1 MLARTGL
8 DPDSSAPRLRPL
20 SAPPRETRGATS
32 PARVPVIPSERSES
46 RDPHRRDAVIN
57 SRDNRLLLCGLLA
70 LVTLASGCRRADE
83 HPRGSAPPSRAASKR
98 PRIALIMKS
107 LANEFFVTMAAGA
120 KKNQEEHAGDYEL
133 IVNGIKD
140 ESDLSQQ
147 VALVE
152 QMVASGVDAIV
163 IAPADSRALVPSLRK
178 AQKAGVVVVN
188 IDNKLDD
195 ATLATAGV
203 AIPFVGPDNREG
215 ARMVGAELAKHL
227 HPGDAVA
234 IVEGIP
240 TAFNA
245 QQRRQGFEEAMRAAQ
260 MRVVAVQ
267 SGQWEQVRANAV
279 VSAMLREHPELK
291 AILASN
297 DNMALGAVAAVR
309 QGGKAGQVVVVG
321 FDNISAI
328 REMLRDGRV
337 LATADQHAAQ
347 LAVFGIEY
355 ALQIL
360 RSQAKPQDRRTPV
373 DLVTAE
379 KL

>member
-1 MLARTGL
+1 MRASIRSARILFAALLAAALAAGC
-8 DPDSSAPRLRPL
+8 
-20 SAPPRETRGATS
+20 G
-32 PARVPVIPSERSES
+32 RSE
-46 RDPHRRDAVIN
+46 P
-57 SRDNRLLLCGLLA
+57 
-70 LVTLASGCRRADE
+70 RAD
-83 HPRGSAPPSRAASKR
+83 SATAAKGASER

-107 LANEFFVTMAAGA
+107 LANEFFVTMADGA
-120 KKNQEEHAGDYEL
+120 RTHQAAHAGEYDL
-133 IVNGIKD
+133 VVNGIKD

-152 QMVASGVDAIV
+152 QMVARGVKAIV
-163 IAPADSRALVPSLRK
+163 VTPADSRALVPSLRK
-178 AQKAGVVVVN
+178 AQQAGVVVVN

-195 ATLATAGV
+195 ATLATAGIT
-203 AIPFVGPDNREG
+203 IPFVGPDNREG
-215 ARMVGAELAKHL
+215 ARMVGAELAKRL
-227 HPGDAVA
+227 RPGDAVA

-245 QQRRQGFEEAMRAAQ
+245 QQRRQGFEDAMRTAG

-267 SGQWEQVRANAV
+267 SGHWEQARANAV
-279 VSAMLREHPELK
+279 VSAMLREHPDLK

-309 QGGKAGQVVVVG
+309 QGGKAGQVAVVG

-328 REMLRDGRV
+328 REMVRDGRV
-337 LATADQHAAQ
+337 VATADQHAAQ

-360 RSQAKPQDRRTPV
+360 RGEAKPQDRRTPV

>member
-1 MLARTGL
+1 MIKARDTRFL
-8 DPDSSAPRLRPL
+8 L
-20 SAPPRETRGATS
+20 SA
-32 PARVPVIPSERSES
+32 
-46 RDPHRRDAVIN
+46 
-57 SRDNRLLLCGLLA
+57 LLA
-70 LVTLASGCRRADE
+70 AAALASGCGRSE
-83 HPRGSAPPSRAASKR
+83 PRPDSASTAKRPSAR

-107 LANEFFVTMAAGA
+107 LANEFFVTMADGA
-120 KKNQEEHAGDYEL
+120 RTHQAAHSGEYEL
-133 IVNGIKD
+133 VVNGIKD
-140 ESDLSQQ
+140 ESDLAQQ

-163 IAPADSRALVPSLRK
+163 VAPADSRALVPSLRK
-178 AQKAGVVVVN
+178 AQRAGVVVVN
-188 IDNKLDD
+188 IDNKLDA
-195 ATLATAGV
+195 ATLATSGV
-203 AIPFVGPDNREG
+203 EIPFVGPDNREG
-215 ARMVGAELAKHL
+215 ARMVGAALAKHL
-227 HPGDAVA
+227 RPGDAVA

-267 SGQWEQVRANAV
+267 SGQWEQAKANTV
-279 VSAMLREHPELK
+279 VSGMLREHPELK

-297 DNMALGAVAAVR
+297 DNMALGAVVAVR
-309 QGGKAGQVVVVG
+309 QAGKAGQVAVVG

-328 REMLRDGRV
+328 REMVRDGRV
-337 LATADQHAAQ
+337 LATADQHGAD

-360 RSQAKPQDRRTPV
+360 RGAAKPQDRRTPV